1 MARGTANFDG
11 EALRTA
17 RLTRRVDGQLL
28 SAEAV
33 ARRLGTSKSRV
44 LAYENNTSKP
54 DPRRIAQLSELF
66 DIPARELR
74 LKRALADIHGL
85 RCQSG
90 LTAAEAAAR
99 VGISRSGYANIER
112 HALLPVRDDGTV
124 RMSLARTFGVT
135 PAVIDRALLRHP
147 AAIARQ
153 NELAE
158 QLGTVFERAHRKHS
172 PAVIDLTDPLL
183 QHIAPLLQRPAKVAC
198 RLVSAELDTYR
209 DLLRDH
215 ARMKVDEAFAQ
226 TESAATRARSRR
238 IRLESL
244 IDGAAPTTAKN
255 LSRFLSEAMNVRQW
269 RLMVALAN
277 AGLDGIALS
286 STSRYAPSEDLTV
299 LQIRQYATVL
309 QRGDQTYATP
319 TENGLITVRNN
330 YARYGR
336 LYPRVPAPTLSHYW
350 EQRRRPSI
358 VMRRAG
364 RPAPETT

>member
-17 RLTRRVDGQLL
+17 RLTRPVDGRLL

-33 ARRLGTSKSRV
+33 AQRLGTSKSRI

-54 DPRRIAQLSELF
+54 DPKRIAQISDLF
-66 DIPARELR
+66 GIPARELR
-74 LKRALADIHGL
+74 TKRALADIHGL

-90 LTAAEAAAR
+90 LTAAEAAAL

-124 RMSLARTFGVT
+124 RMNLARVFGVT

-147 AAIARQ
+147 AAVARQ
-153 NELAE
+153 VELAE
-158 QLGTVFERAHRKHS
+158 RLGVVFERAHHKHS
-172 PAVIDLTDPLL
+172 PAVIDVDDPLL
-183 QHIAPLLQRPAKVAC
+183 RQIAPLLQRPAKVAC
-198 RLVSAELDTYR
+198 RLVNAELDTYR
-209 DLLRDH
+209 ELLRDH

-226 TESAATRARSRR
+226 TASAATRARNRR
-238 IRLESL
+238 THLETL
-244 IDGAAPTTAKN
+244 IEGAAPAAAKN

-277 AGLDGIALS
+277 TGLDGLAFS
-286 STSRYAPSEDLTV
+286 STSRYASQEDLTV

-309 QRGDQTYATP
+309 QRGDQTYAIP

-336 LYPRVPAPTLSHYW
+336 LYPRVPAPNLSHYW
-350 EQRRRPSI
+350 EQRRRPTI

-364 RPAPETT
+364 RPAQEST